1 MFIIRKQFWKHD
13 YILKNQTFIADT
25 LVFHLQLIHD
35 GHILGGS
42 GVYDFDADF
51 EERLRK
57 IFQGR

>member
-1 MFIIRKQFWKHD
+1 MSN
-13 YILKNQTFIADT
+13 ILKNQTFIADT